1 MRKLIII
8 YHLSFNNLFKVYS
21 TIEHDENKLNKNH
34 TDLLVDEE
42 IGLIE
47 TFYEIQSKHYGVV
60 QL

>member
-1 MRKLIII
+1 MRTLIII
-8 YHLSFNNLFKVYS
+8 YHLSLDNLFKVYS
-21 TIEHDENKLNKNH
+21 TIEHDENKQNKNH
-34 TDLLVDEE
+34 TVLLVDEE

>member
-1 MRKLIII
+1 MRTLIII
-8 YHLSFNNLFKVYS
+8 YHLSLDNLFKVYS

-47 TFYEIQSKHYGVV
+47 TFYEI
-60 QL
+60 